1 MHFFKDSH
9 VVGPVRPNASAS
21 YASIKSMTNR
31 GKMMALMTIGTTAI
45 SNDLLAFF
53 RIYSQSSEAAEGRRA
68 HE

>member
-1 MHFFKDSH
+1 
-9 VVGPVRPNASAS
+9 
-21 YASIKSMTNR
+21 MTNR